1 MVKNILIALLLVVTS
16 CSAVDVQA
24 TSASKELNCLHLR
37 ASVLKAEA
45 VISSET
51 K

>member
-1 MVKNILIALLLVVTS
+1 MVKNILITLLLDVTS
-16 CSAVDVQA
+16 CSVIDVQA
-24 TSASKELNCLHLR
+24 TSVSKKRNRLVLR

-45 VISSET
+45 LISSET

>member
-1 MVKNILIALLLVVTS
+1 MVKNILITLLLDVTS
-16 CSAVDVQA
+16 CSVVDAQA
-24 TSASKELNCLHLR
+24 TSVSKERNCMHLR